1 MKEAA
6 EDSKKPPREVWNAL
20 VRKIFEVPTVHDPKC
35 RKIKNNL
42 FRSQEVGEVGIPHMK
57 SQEAFTRVLQYRRAA
72 LLPPIPRT
80 SVVHSHWS
88 RTYITAL
95 SLVDLNSSFNQ
106 SKHSISTDH
115 VQSECKVLKESDF
128 RYC

>member
-35 RKIKNNL
+35 RKIKNKQFL
-42 FRSQEVGEVGIPHMK
+42 SQEVGEGGIPHMK

-72 LLPPIPRT
+72 LLPPIPRS

-95 SLVDLNSSFNQ
+95 SLVESFSSDACGKNLMQ
-106 SKHSISTDH
+106 
-115 VQSECKVLKESDF
+115 
-128 RYC
+128 